1 MNFLRMFDSF
11 LIIAPTV
18 KDEDRNI
25 KLDMAD
31 LAAALGPSGIG
42 RGAAH

>member
-1 MNFLRMFDSF
+1 MCDDF

-18 KDEDRNI
+18 KKDDRNI

-31 LAAALGPSGIG
+31 LAAALGPAGNG